1 MKLCVIRSKTPIK
14 RKCFLVAHARAI
26 VMLAAKWTARS
37 NDEGRQV
44 FCFDTFTEESFWGG
58 RLRLHQVIEG
68 ARLGSVGPGVSPKTA
83 LTAVV
88 MSKLLTARRPSKGRS
103 SRYNL
108 RNVTNS
114 LGRQAQREFQE
125 VVQS

>member
-26 VMLAAKWTARS
+26 VMLAAKWTVRS

-44 FCFDTFTEESFWGG
+44 FCFDTFTEENFWGG

-68 ARLGSVGPGVSPKTA
+68 ARLGSEGPGVSPKTA
-83 LTAVV
+83 LTAVD
-88 MSKLLTARRPSKGRS
+88 MSKLLTARRPSKGRG
-103 SRYNL
+103 SRYNF

-114 LGRQAQREFQE
+114 WGGKHSESFKK
-125 VVQS
+125 